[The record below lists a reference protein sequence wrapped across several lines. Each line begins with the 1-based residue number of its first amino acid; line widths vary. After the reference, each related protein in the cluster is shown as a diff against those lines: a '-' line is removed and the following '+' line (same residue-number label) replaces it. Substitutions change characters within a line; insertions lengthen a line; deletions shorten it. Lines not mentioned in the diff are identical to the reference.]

1 MLYSTPR
8 LTGEDER
15 VLAELDAM
23 REALRYQ
30 VAQPHGWIR
39 NLRRSLIAH
48 AIQGSNSIEGY
59 QVGLDDAVAAVAGD
73 DPMETSPGTWDVIT
87 GYRDAL
93 TYVQQLGRSREFD
106 WQHMLLNALHFMM
119 MRHELTKWPG
129 RYRPGD
135 IYVDEAQTGRR
146 VYTGPDADE
155 VPTLVAEL
163 IDWLADGNADSPL
176 LVRASMAHLNLVKIH
191 PWRDGNGRMSR
202 CLHTL
207 VLARDG
213 VLAPEFSSIEEWLGA
228 GRNTYAYYDVLA
240 EVGGQSWQP
249 TNDAGPWIRFCLSA
263 HHQQAQLVRQRL
275 DQAARLWE
283 LLDER
288 VRQRGLP
295 ERVVGALHLAATG
308 GRVRRTVYQRDEAL
322 TDDQATRDLRA
333 LTKAG
338 FLEQHGQTRGR
349 YYVAS
354 ATLRELAAP
363 ARRPREISDPY
374 AADR

>member
-1 MLYSTPR
+1 MLYSTPV
-8 LTGEDER
+8 LTKDDER
-15 VLAELDAM
+15 VLSELEKM

-30 VAQPHGWIR
+30 VAEPRRWSGQ
-39 NLRRSLIAH
+39 LRRTLIAH

-59 QVGLDDAVAAVAGD
+59 QVGLDDAVAAVAGE
-73 DPMETSPGTWDVIT
+73 DPMDTSPGTWEVIT

-93 TYVQQLGRSREFD
+93 TYVQQLGHSREFA

-119 MRHELTKWPG
+119 MRHELAKWPG

-135 IYVDEAQTGRR
+135 IYVDEADTGRR
-146 VYTGPDADE
+146 VYTGPDADD
-155 VPTLVAEL
+155 VPSLVSDL
-163 IDWLADGNADSPL
+163 IDWLANGEPDNPL

-213 VLAPEFSSIEEWLGA
+213 VLAPEFSSIEEWLGT

-240 EVGGQSWQP
+240 EVGGPNWQP
-249 TNDAGPWIRFCLSA
+249 ENDTRPWIRFCLSA
-263 HHQQAQLVRQRL
+263 HHQQAQLVRQRI

-283 LLDER
+283 LLDGR
-288 VRQRGLP
+288 VRRDGLP
-295 ERVVGALHLAATG
+295 ERVVSALQLAATG
-308 GRVRRTVYQRDEAL
+308 GRVRRTVYQRDEGL
-322 TDDQATRDLRA
+322 TDDQAVRDLRS
-333 LTKAG
+333 LVKAG
-338 FLEQHGQTRGR
+338 FLEQHGETRGR

-354 ATLRELAAP
+354 AMLRELATP
-363 ARRPREISDPY
+363 ALQPRQIIDPY
-374 AADR
+374 RR